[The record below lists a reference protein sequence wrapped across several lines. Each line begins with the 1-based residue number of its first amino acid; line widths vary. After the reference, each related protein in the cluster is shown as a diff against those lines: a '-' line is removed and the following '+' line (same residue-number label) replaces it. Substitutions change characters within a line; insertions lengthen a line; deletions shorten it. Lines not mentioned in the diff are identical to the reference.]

1 MFTIC
6 SYMDMKGKLGNVS
19 FGGNWSEDILIRDQ
33 MDAVL
38 DFLDCAARECVDRDV
53 RGKEMDAVLTYVTEN
68 IEKGTMLAAALRQA
82 LDQPEAWLR
91 QEAALR
97 VVEQIRR
104 IVGE

>member
-1 MFTIC
+1 
-6 SYMDMKGKLGNVS
+6 MDMKGKLGNVS
-19 FGGNWSEDILIRDQ
+19 FGGNWSEDILANDQ
-33 MDAVL
+33 LHSVLGVL
-38 DFLDCAARECVDRDV
+38 DLAACDCADTDV
-53 RGKEMDAVLTYVTEN
+53 RGERLDAALSYVAEH
-68 IEKGTMLAAALRQA
+68 IEKGGGLAAALRQA